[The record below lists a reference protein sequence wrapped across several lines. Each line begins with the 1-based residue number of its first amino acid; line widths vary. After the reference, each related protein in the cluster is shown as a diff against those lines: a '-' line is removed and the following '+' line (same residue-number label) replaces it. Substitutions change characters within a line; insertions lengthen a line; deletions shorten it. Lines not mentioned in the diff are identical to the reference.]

1 MLKSTF
7 KKVSAIAIAGTML
20 AGMMAV
26 PANAMSN
33 ETVYDVETINVI
45 NENFDNYNT
54 SSSDTIASK
63 TSTAFTQNGNIQYKR
78 YQTWGSSMTF
88 KVEQDA
94 TLNSIVLNASYDE
107 GVAINFDNPSGTTQI
122 NEGDIVEISYKFKYN
137 YSAAKMLLN
146 LNNANTRFTYISSSN
161 TSGDTSSANWAD
173 TKEGRILSMYMNNG
187 WMAVSDTKQSNAI
200 IPKDEWNTVTVTINT
215 KDADHGNRQTLTAK
229 SGNWNLVGYFD
240 ANYTGSDDAT
250 YDLLSSISSLQFD
263 TYGWYADYGCGA
275 KFYIDDLKV
284 DVKKNVARDVLVSD
298 LSKTVLNETFDNLE
312 SSTAS
317 NNTKRDLTGTS
328 FKMWNN
334 WWNTMKIDPATVEG
348 NPVAKVTT
356 APGGSLLAAP
366 LGGVAIGANDEI
378 HVSYD
383 REFYTSWRSGI
394 NMTKDGFGVGDGDVG
409 TRVTS
414 LDGEES
420 GTGAIEAFSNS
431 QLVLGGIEGRDLMG
445 VEGQTHHV
453 EYIIKVSDPD
463 HGNRQTVE
471 YTISGAENSLT
482 NWKGNEKRSSWSSGA
497 YYFDAD
503 NTDGNVDTKIT
514 SLNNIGLYVEGASA
528 YNLDN
533 VKVEVIKPGFEVV
546 GVANSDNTW
555 EFSGNDDITLKY
567 IVDASAASK
576 VIIAQYDNTGRLLS
590 AVPQDVAASGRGT
603 VTVTPNTSATK
614 IKVMV
619 LDMSNARPYTK
630 AFVMTRSN

>member
-187 WMAVSDTKQSNAI
+187 WMAVSDTKQSNAT

-298 LSKTVLNETFDNLE
+298 LSNVVLNETFDNLE
-312 SSTAS
+312 DIATGKE
-317 NNTKRDLTGTS
+317 TTLPGTS
-328 FKMWNN
+328 FTFKNT
-334 WWNTMKIDPATVEG
+334 WWAGNTITFEKEMVGDNA
-348 NPVAKVTT
+348 VAKIT
-356 APGGSLLAAP
+356 APGGSVMKAD
-366 LGGVAIGANDEI
+366 LGNVVIGANDEI

-383 REFYTSWRSGI
+383 RQSQPSWRSGI
-394 NMTKDGFGVGDGDVG
+394 NCGYSAADTDVG
-409 TRVTS
+409 TLITS
-414 LDGEES
+414 LTDSTEKGK
-420 GTGAIEAFSNS
+420 GKAAIEANINGK
-431 QLVLGGIEGRDLMG
+431 LLIGGIEDSDCWITDGSQL
-445 VEGQTHHV
+445 HV
-453 EYIIKVSDPD
+453 EYVIKVSDPE
-463 HGNRQTVE
+463 HGNKQTVT
-471 YTISGAENSLT
+471 YTVTGPEDSMRNSQHA
-482 NWKGNEKRSSWSSGA
+482 KSSSWSRT
-497 YYFDAD
+497 YYIDAD
-503 NTDGNVDTKIT
+503 NTTPEEDKFT
-514 SLNNIGLYVEGASA
+514 SLNNFGACVEGASA

-533 VKVEVIKPGFEVV
+533 VKVEVVKPGFEVD
-546 GVANSDNTW
+546 GVANTGNTYT
-555 EFSGNDDITLKY
+555 FRTNDPIDLKY
-567 IVDASAASK
+567 VVDASAASK
-576 VIIAQYDNTGRLLS
+576 VIVAQYGADKRMIDATTENVS
-590 AVPQDVAASGRGT
+590 ATDT
-603 VTVTPNTSATK
+603 VTVTPNPSAKT

-630 AFVMTRSN
+630 VFVMTRQ